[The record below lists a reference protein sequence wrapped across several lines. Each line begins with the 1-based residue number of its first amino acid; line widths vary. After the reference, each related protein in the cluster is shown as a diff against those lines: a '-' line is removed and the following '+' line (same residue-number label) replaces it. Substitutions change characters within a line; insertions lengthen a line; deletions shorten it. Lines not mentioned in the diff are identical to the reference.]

1 MTTVASPSVTKIQEL
16 LTILLRS
23 AIGGSVALAVISP
36 DPRQWFPEDLNIV
49 VPLGRASQWCRFL
62 ATAGFIERPILNNG
76 TGRFTV
82 VNRRITAS
90 ITRFN
95 APNTE
100 NAIVILE
107 SAHDSILLPIL
118 SSPTTTHMNFITH
131 NQIFCPYPA
140 LTMKKLA
147 IHAYHGDSNHR
158 SRDPKMPTYRQ
169 MLGFELKNIRLLLGT
184 STLEGECRLSCTEIN
199 RRFRG
204 FRGIGIFHWAMYSNR
219 ADENDDAITDTCL
232 GYEWSLGNPCMNS
245 ECELSLPVSVMTS
258 SMAPPTLADTSV
270 TSPSSP
276 PSSEQTTTLANSNP
290 LFTKSPSW
298 NTEDDLPTLQD
309 LLTNTSADVKP
320 NMTVR
325 KLSITVAASSGKQ
338 KTFKIKQMTKQ
349 GKMLRY
355 FASSYGKELFV
366 YDGERVDPESTA
378 QMYDME
384 DDGKVTA
391 LKITYLGSLLPN
403 IDVIDAMIEQIGGL
417 SYYVLL

>member
-62 ATAGFIERPILNNG
+62 AAAGFIERPVLNNG

-82 VNRRITAS
+82 VNRCITAS

-100 NAIVILE
+100 NAVVILE

-118 SSPTTTHMNFITH
+118 SSPTTAHMNFITH

-140 LTMKKLA
+140 LTVKKLA
-147 IHAYHGDSNHR
+147 IRAYHGDPNHR
-158 SRDPKMPTYRQ
+158 SRDPKMPTYHQ

-184 STLEGECRLSCTEIN
+184 STLEGECGLSCTEIN

-204 FRGIGIFHWAMYSNR
+204 FRGIGIFHWALYGNR
-219 ADENDDAITDTCL
+219 ADENDDAITDACL

-245 ECELSLPVSVMTS
+245 ECELMTS
-258 SMAPPTLADTSV
+258 SIAPPTLADTSV

-276 PSSEQTTTLANSNP
+276 PSSEQTATLANSNP
-290 LFTKSPSW
+290 LFTESPSW

-320 NMTVR
+320 
-325 KLSITVAASSGKQ
+325 I
-338 KTFKIKQMTKQ
+338 
-349 GKMLRY
+349 
-355 FASSYGKELFV
+355 
-366 YDGERVDPESTA
+366 
-378 QMYDME
+378 
-384 DDGKVTA
+384 
-391 LKITYLGSLLPN
+391 
-403 IDVIDAMIEQIGGL
+403 
-417 SYYVLL
+417 